1 MKEQSKVKCR
11 CCGIMIVPRVIM
23 ERSIYVE
30 GVQVGGD
37 KPLKSICPFCLS
49 EEWNGKPRK
58 GLLARIRRDA
68 ILGLR
73 AIALELS
80 IIGGI
85 AVFFAGMAIY
95 RYVTIGFN

>member
-1 MKEQSKVKCR
+1 
-11 CCGIMIVPRVIM
+11 MIVPRVVM
-23 ERSIYVE
+23 ERSIYIG

-37 KPLKSICPFCLS
+37 KPLKSFCPFCLS

-58 GLLARIRRDA
+58 RLLARLRRDA

-73 AIALELS
+73 AISLELS
-80 IIGGI
+80 LIGAV

-95 RYVTIGFN
+95 RYVFFGFN

>member
-1 MKEQSKVKCR
+1 
-11 CCGIMIVPRVIM
+11 M
-23 ERSIYVE
+23 ERSIYVG

-37 KPLKSICPFCLS
+37 KPLKSICPFCLG

-58 GLLARIRRDA
+58 GWLAHSLSDV

-80 IIGGI
+80 VISAI
-85 AVFFAGMAIY
+85 AVFFAA
-95 RYVTIGFN
+95 